1 MNWTKR
7 KGTTGKIEPSKQF
20 LLEEK
25 LTFQKK
31 ISGVIFEHDI
41 PKELIINLDQTPLS
55 YVSPGKYTFDVKG
68 VKTVPIKGIDDKRQ
82 ITATFAISMSGEFLP
97 IQVIYE
103 GKTKR
108 CLPKYTFPASFDAT
122 FSENHWSN
130 TEKSLSFFNKI
141 VFPHF
146 KNVRKAKG
154 YPDEQMSL
162 IITDTF
168 KGQDNDKVAKLFCKS
183 NCALIIVPHI
193 LTNKFQPLD
202 ITVNKPAKSLIKD
215 KYNMWYTE

>member
-7 KGTTGKIEPSKQF
+7 KGTTGKIQPSKQF

-68 VKTVPIKGIDDKRQ
+68 VKTVPIKGIDGKRQ

-97 IQVIYE
+97 IQEIYE

-108 CLPKYTFPASFDAT
+108 CLPKYTFPVSFNAIFT
-122 FSENHWSN
+122 ENHWL
-130 TEKSLSFFNKI
+130 TL
-141 VFPHF
+141 
-146 KNVRKAKG
+146 
-154 YPDEQMSL
+154 
-162 IITDTF
+162 
-168 KGQDNDKVAKLFCKS
+168 KVSQLF
-183 NCALIIVPHI
+183 
-193 LTNKFQPLD
+193 
-202 ITVNKPAKSLIKD
+202 
-215 KYNMWYTE
+215 

>member
-68 VKTVPIKGIDDKRQ
+68 VKTVPIKVSMTRDK
-82 ITATFAISMSGEFLP
+82 
-97 IQVIYE
+97 
-103 GKTKR
+103 
-108 CLPKYTFPASFDAT
+108 
-122 FSENHWSN
+122 
-130 TEKSLSFFNKI
+130 
-141 VFPHF
+141 
-146 KNVRKAKG
+146 
-154 YPDEQMSL
+154 
-162 IITDTF
+162 
-168 KGQDNDKVAKLFCKS
+168 
-183 NCALIIVPHI
+183 
-193 LTNKFQPLD
+193 
-202 ITVNKPAKSLIKD
+202 
-215 KYNMWYTE
+215 

>member
-1 MNWTKR
+1 MSGR
-7 KGTTGKIEPSKQF
+7 F
-20 LLEEK
+20 LL
-25 LTFQKK
+25 
-31 ISGVIFEHDI
+31 
-41 PKELIINLDQTPLS
+41 
-55 YVSPGKYTFDVKG
+55 
-68 VKTVPIKGIDDKRQ
+68 
-82 ITATFAISMSGEFLP
+82 

-108 CLPKYTFPASFDAT
+108 CLPKFTFPASFDGT
-122 FSENHWSN
+122 FYENHWSISISD

-141 VFPHF
+141 IFSHF
-146 KNVRKAKG
+146 KNVRKGKG

-168 KGQDNDKVAKLFCKS
+168 KGQDNDEVAKLFCKS
-183 NCALIIVPHI
+183 NCALIIVLHI

-202 ITVNKPAKSLIKD
+202 IIVNKPAKSLVKD